1 MVAMWGE
8 PVDGPVGALE
18 AAALRMEAAEAR
30 GVAQDGWRDVHE
42 ASVAA
47 VQAAQAGRLPAC
59 SVSGPDVPDDAFQ
72 RIQRGVFTMGS
83 PAFDDNPR
91 HRVQLTHDFEL
102 GRTEVT
108 GSAYRIVSG
117 HYPYRQRPA
126 CVDCP
131 AVGMSWHQ
139 AAYFTHRLSGL
150 YDLPSCY
157 DCTGERAE
165 LSCTQITPPTACR
178 GFRLPTEAEWEYAA
192 RAGTDHRFSG
202 TDEPAWLCAYANVR
216 DASQGGMPC
225 HDGCSELTVPASY
238 LPNAWGLYDMTGNVW
253 EWTEDRYAVLGT
265 DAVIDPQGPDH
276 GDARVV
282 RGGAFEDGA
291 ALLDVSLRDHFDV
304 GTQGFSVGF
313 RVARTL
319 FEDSEPL
326 RPLTEVLE
334 KASEKVEQ
342 EKIPPMS
349 RESVEEALERFDNDK
364 GTSRE
369 ARRKARREARQAA
382 EEPAL

>member
-1 MVAMWGE
+1 
-8 PVDGPVGALE
+8 
-18 AAALRMEAAEAR
+18 
-30 GVAQDGWRDVHE
+30 
-42 ASVAA
+42 
-47 VQAAQAGRLPAC
+47 
-59 SVSGPDVPDDAFQ
+59 
-72 RIQRGVFTMGS
+72 
-83 PAFDDNPR
+83 
-91 HRVQLTHDFEL
+91 
-102 GRTEVT
+102 
-108 GSAYRIVSG
+108 
-117 HYPYRQRPA
+117 
-126 CVDCP
+126 
-131 AVGMSWHQ
+131 
-139 AAYFTHRLSGL
+139 
-150 YDLPSCY
+150 
-157 DCTGERAE
+157 
-165 LSCTQITPPTACR
+165 
-178 GFRLPTEAEWEYAA
+178 
-192 RAGTDHRFSG
+192 
-202 TDEPAWLCAYANVR
+202 
-216 DASQGGMPC
+216 MPC